1 MRVAIT
7 PAARQQAEREQIDLS
22 TVVPTGVGGYIQRS
36 DVQLAGKHRKA
47 PHVRVTALAREIAKL
62 NHIPFADISASAG
75 GRVTKADV
83 LAALNK
89 RRNEQVIPHS
99 QMRRVIAQRM
109 ANSMR
114 EVPQYTIFS
123 ECDADMLIQNMRA
136 YKEALLA
143 AGEEKPTLTD
153 LLVFL
158 VARAIRKNPMLNS
171 SFFEDRVIVHP
182 QINIGIAV
190 ALEEG
195 LIVPNIKR
203 ADEKSL
209 LQITRERATF
219 VQKSR
224 ANRLLPDD
232 YTGGTFTITNLGQF
246 PVQFST
252 PIINQPESAIL
263 GFGTLTEKPVV
274 RDGHVEVGWTMG
286 VSMTCDHRHIDGV
299 TAAWFFTDIQMLLNH
314 TITREQMF
322 NVEL

>member
-7 PAARQQAEREQIDLS
+7 PAARTEAAQRQIDPA
-22 TVVPTGVGGYIQRS
+22 TIAPTGVGGYIQLS
-36 DVQLAGKHRKA
+36 DVLLAGIRRNRS
-47 PHVRVTALAREIAKL
+47 HVRVTALAREIAKQNNL
-62 NHIPFADISASAG
+62 ALEEISSQAG

-83 LAALNK
+83 LAALNGGE
-89 RRNEQVIPHS
+89 REQTIPHS

-109 ANSMR
+109 TSSMR

-123 ECDADMLIQNMRA
+123 ECDADVLIENMRV
-136 YKEALLA
+136 YKQALA
-143 AGEEKPTLTD
+143 EAGEVKPTLTD
-153 LLVFL
+153 LLTYL
-158 VARAIRKNPMLNS
+158 VARAIRKNPILNS
-171 SFFEDRVIVHP
+171 SFLNDRVVVHP

-190 ALEEG
+190 ALEDG

-203 ADEKSL
+203 ADEKSM
-209 LQITRERATF
+209 LQITKERATF
-219 VQKSR
+219 VQKAR

-232 YTGGTFTITNLGQF
+232 YAGGTFTITNLGQF

-274 RDGHVEVGWTMG
+274 RNGCVKAGWTIG

-299 TAAWFFTDIQMLLNH
+299 TAARFFQDIQVLLNQN
-314 TITREQMF
+314 ITREQMF
-322 NVEL
+322 NIK